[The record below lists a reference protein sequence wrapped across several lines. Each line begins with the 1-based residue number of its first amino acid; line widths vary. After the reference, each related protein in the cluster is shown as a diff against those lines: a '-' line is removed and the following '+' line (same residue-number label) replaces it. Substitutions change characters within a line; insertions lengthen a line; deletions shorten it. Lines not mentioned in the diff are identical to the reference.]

1 MSAMIISYVKED
13 LIDGVLSLCAIGQNV
28 LLLLQVFL
36 GDSGILPVE
45 LVASFRILSSAIL
58 VLMAIYGILYR
69 ECYLMI
75 GTYIFMSL
83 LFILS
88 YFFFPDNNEYL
99 IQDGIRFTFFINIP
113 VFLSVISIRN
123 SAVFFDY
130 ALRMSYICTIIAVLY
145 AFFYFTDNLPAL
157 DGSYNMSYG
166 YGILFP
172 ALFLLYRS
180 GKSNT
185 ILFSVLFICILFI
198 GSRGPLLFI
207 VTFLFIRLFFFATS
221 QIRLL
226 LLLLIS
232 IFFLLVPIILNTL
245 QKMLIN
251 GISSRTLYLLLSGE
265 ISNDTGRDLLQNN
278 ILEKIMEAPIWGYG
292 IFADRFFLNGSYC
305 HNVLL
310 EVAVD
315 FGLPLAFILIL
326 IFLYLIYSSI
336 RKAKQEY
343 KLFIILVLCSCFLP
357 LFVSSSFLINYTF
370 YFCIGVL
377 LVFSKKKWFLSSS

>member
-1 MSAMIISYVKED
+1 MIISYVKED

-207 VTFLFIRLFFFATS
+207 VTLLAGIVSACGEKDIAVFEGRNQIYFEKFYMNALYPGTKEADTTRTSFFFFPENTKE
-221 QIRLL
+221 IKVK
-226 LLLLIS
+226 
-232 IFFLLVPIILNTL
+232 LVVN
-245 QKMLIN
+245 
-251 GISSRTLYLLLSGE
+251 LSGLE
-265 ISNDTGRDLLQNN
+265 
-278 ILEKIMEAPIWGYG
+278 LEK
-292 IFADRFFLNGSYC
+292 DL
-305 HNVLL
+305 H
-310 EVAVD
+310 
-315 FGLPLAFILIL
+315 FGL
-326 IFLYLIYSSI
+326 
-336 RKAKQEY
+336 KTVEEGTTAKPEEY
-343 KLFIILVLCSCFLP
+343 RLEKE
-357 LFVSSSFLINYTF
+357 YTF
-370 YFCIGVL
+370 RKRALPTDMKEVKDTIEVSVLHSDRLAELGTDGVR
-377 LVFSKKKWFLSSS
+377 LVV